1 MAEWEDKVSILDNI
15 LKQPKAIY
23 FQIFLLSKIN
33 KIPLGYDTISWVLA
47 TCVTNLAA
55 MKKKKKQKYAG
66 KYL

>member
-15 LKQPKAIY
+15 LKQSKAIY

-55 MKKKKKQKYAG
+55 MEKKNAE